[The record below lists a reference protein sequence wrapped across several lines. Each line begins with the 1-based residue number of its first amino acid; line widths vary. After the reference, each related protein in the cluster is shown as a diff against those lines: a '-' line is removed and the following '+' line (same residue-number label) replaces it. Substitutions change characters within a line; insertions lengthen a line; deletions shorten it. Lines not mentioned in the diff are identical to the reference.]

1 MSDSFFTP
9 QLRGMLSAL
18 TLVHTCTNIA
28 WELLCACELDFKD
41 FFSFMCMN
49 VLLTCVYVQSLC
61 VCVEGGSGL
70 GPRNQILWN

>member
-41 FFSFMCMN
+41 FFFFYVYECFAYMC
-49 VLLTCVYVQSLC
+49 VCAEFVC
-61 VCVEGGSGL
+61 VCVCGRGGL
-70 GPRNQILWN
+70 D